1 MARRKFTKEFKVEA
15 CKLVVEHGQ
24 AISQTARDLGIGEP
38 LLGRW
43 VKEFRSRPSEPFPGE
58 GRMAGSEKRIRDLE
72 AEVRRLQ
79 MERDILKKAMAY
91 FVEPP
96 K

>member
-1 MARRKFTKEFKVEA
+1 MSRRKFTQEFKEDA
-15 CKLVVEHGQ
+15 CKLVVDQGQ
-24 AISQTARDLGIGEP
+24 MISVTARELGIGEP

-43 VKEFRSRPSEPFPGE
+43 VRDYRDGKSSRNTDAESKLRE
-58 GRMAGSEKRIRDLE
+58 LE
-72 AEVRRLQ
+72 AENRRLR

-91 FVEPP
+91 FAEAP

>member
-1 MARRKFTKEFKVEA
+1 MKRRTFTKEFKVEA
-15 CKLVVEHGQ
+15 CKMVTEQGQ
-24 AISQTARDLGIGEP
+24 KISQTARDLGIGEP

-43 VKEFRSRPSEPFPGE
+43 VHEYRASLEPGAQEALANSRRIKE
-58 GRMAGSEKRIRDLE
+58 LE
-72 AEVRRLQ
+72 AENRRLR
-79 MERDILKKAMAY
+79 MEREILKKAMAY